1 MKNQGFKHHPEYLT
15 PALRLTLFAFLF
27 ALVFVPSLFAQWE
40 PDVRLTYDSSASWTP
55 FNNARCIV
63 ADSGTLHVVWRDKRD
78 GPNGEIYYK
87 RSTDEGV
94 SWAPDVRLTYDSA
107 WSAFP
112 SISSSGAFVHL
123 VWNDDREGNNEVYYR
138 HSTDRGLTW
147 SPEAPLSRGS
157 ASSEYPSLWSVG
169 SNVHAAWT
177 DTRDGNYEIYYKR
190 STDNGVNW
198 SQDIRLTNDTAGS
211 ASPSVFCSGELVET
225 VWGETRDGNNEVY
238 FKRSTDQGVS
248 WLPDVRLTYA
258 PDFSF
263 QPSLYISG
271 LDVHVVWHDRRDGHP
286 EIYYKQST
294 DGGTTWTSDV
304 RLTQNRTWDD
314 WPSIAASGSNVH
326 IVWEDDYGACYK
338 RSTDK
343 GVTWSQD
350 TLLPNSSASF
360 RPFLALSGGMVHVVW
375 IDYRDGGMGEIYFK
389 RNPTGNIGVEENRQG
404 DRETRGQGERLRAT
418 PNPFTSFATL
428 PGHEAERFSLYD
440 VSGRKVGIFRGDRV
454 GEGLTPGIY
463 FLKPEQGSLKPL
475 RIVKLK

>member
-1 MKNQGFKHHPEYLT
+1 MKGLSFFLLAPLNL
-15 PALRLTLFAFLF
+15 LFVLFSLSPFLLF
-27 ALVFVPSLFAQWE
+27 CFPSAVHAQWE
-40 PDVRLTYDSSASWTP
+40 PDVRLTYDSCASWTP

-112 SISSSGAFVHL
+112 SISSSGPFVHL
-123 VWNDDREGNNEVYYR
+123 VWNDDRDGNDEVYYR
-138 HSTDRGLTW
+138 RSTDRGATW
-147 SPEAPLSRGS
+147 SQELCLSQDPATS
-157 ASSEYPSLWSVG
+157 DFPSLWAVG

-190 STDNGVNW
+190 STDNGETW

-258 PDFSF
+258 PDFSYH
-263 QPSLYISG
+263 PSIYISG

-294 DGGTTWTSDV
+294 DGGTTWSPDV
-304 RLTQNRTWDD
+304 RLTQNSAFKD

-326 IVWEDDYGACYK
+326 IVWEEDNGAFYK

-350 TLLPNSSASF
+350 TLLPNTSASF

-375 IDYRDGGMGEIYFK
+375 IDDRDGNSEIYYK
-389 RNPTGNIGVEENRQG
+389 RNPPGNIGV
-404 DRETRGQGERLRAT
+404 GESSGSFYPLT
-418 PNPFTSFATL
+418 SNLSISVVPNPFTSFASV
-428 PGHEAERFSLYD
+428 PGHEGERFTLYD
-440 VSGRKVGIFRGDRV
+440 ISGRLVGRYKGDRV
-454 GEGLTPGIY
+454 GEGLAAGVY
-463 FLKPEQGSLKPL
+463 FLKPEGKDAKPL
-475 RIVKLK
+475 RVIKLR